1 MAIKT
6 EKIILNGM
14 AGNMDCAIDWPDTPI
29 RGWTLVL
36 HPHPLHEGTRD
47 NKIVTTVARTCA
59 QNGLVAVRPNFR
71 GVGLSEGEFDK
82 AHGETRDMQML
93 IEQIERLYPEVG
105 HKKWVLAGFSFGTAV
120 AAQLYAEQKEA
131 QHQLP
136 DAMMLLG
143 PAVWRFQ
150 YRDIELPADLL
161 VVHGEKDEVVPLQ
174 EVFDW
179 IRPYQIPVTVIPEA
193 THFFHGFLIQLKRL
207 IQIKLD
213 QILK

>member
-1 MAIKT
+1 
-6 EKIILNGM
+6 
-14 AGNMDCAIDWPDTPI
+14 
-29 RGWTLVL
+29 
-36 HPHPLHEGTRD
+36 
-47 NKIVTTVARTCA
+47 CA

-71 GVGLSEGEFDK
+71 GVGLSEGEFDR
-82 AHGETRDMQML
+82 AQGETRDMQML
-93 IEQIERLYPEVG
+93 IQQIEQLYPEVG

-120 AAQLYAEQKEA
+120 AAQLYAEQKQA
-131 QHQLP
+131 QHKLP

-179 IRPYQIPVTVIPEA
+179 IRPFQIPVTVMPEA
-193 THFFHGFLIQLKRL
+193 THFFHGFLLQLKKL
-207 IQIKLD
+207 IQIRLD